1 MIQSSRPVPPSTSH
15 TLPRTQPDT
24 SSGLLVGPR
33 LVVLSGSPRTGS
45 RTLAV
50 ARGLVERITEDLPA
64 ASVEIIDLA
73 ELARHLF
80 DGDSRVA
87 AAARTVAAADL
98 LIVASPV
105 YKGSYTG
112 LLKVFLDLLPGG
124 ALRGVTAIPLVL
136 SAAPDHSFA
145 GEAYLRPVLVELGAA
160 VPARSFAVIEEQ
172 IPDLDV
178 VFDSWVV
185 SYVSALRASVAAN
198 AGTARPALAAEPD
211 RPAHAEAA
219 PSPVRSDA
227 VRSDAVRSDAVRS
240 DAVRSDAVRSDTVR
254 PDTVRP
260 ETTRTEP
267 ARPVPSVLAP
277 AASAVPST
285 GSGASSSGS
294 SGVAVGVRT
303 ALRAG
308 LAGAVL

>member
-15 TLPRTQPDT
+15 TLQRTQSDT
-24 SSGLLVGPR
+24 PSGLLVRPR

-198 AGTARPALAAEPD
+198 AGAARPAHAAEDD

-219 PSPVRSDA
+219 PSPVPSDAVRSDA

-240 DAVRSDAVRSDTVR
+240 DAVRSDAVRSDT
-254 PDTVRP
+254 
-260 ETTRTEP
+260 TRTEP
-267 ARPVPSVLAP
+267 ARPVPAVLAP
-277 AASAVPST
+277 AASAVPVTGS

-303 ALRAG
+303 ALRVG

>member
-24 SSGLLVGPR
+24 QSGLLVRPR

-198 AGTARPALAAEPD
+198 AGAARPAHDAEDD

-219 PSPVRSDA
+219 PSPVP
-227 VRSDAVRSDAVRS
+227 SDAVRS
-240 DAVRSDAVRSDTVR
+240 DAVRSDAVRSDT
-254 PDTVRP
+254 
-260 ETTRTEP
+260 TRTEP
-267 ARPVPSVLAP
+267 ARPVPAVLAP
-277 AASAVPST
+277 AASAVPVTGS